1 MAFQPVYYPYDY
13 HSVYR
18 PVVYR
23 WTSTD
28 YQPRN
33 TFFAEGQVIEVR
45 LPTTEEIDSFGI
57 SADSVI
63 LSHTPFATAP
73 VNGELVQV
81 WEVNFPTDVS
91 GVNRYPDTYRIVR
104 ILSDSLM
111 VISANYAGQT
121 AAGGFVARIKGTYTV
136 FATITG
142 PNIPEPVTVALK
154 PVYDPDTF
162 GGAWIFDLDARDI
175 LARHFKDIKQA
186 ITPGMTQ
193 MVNAEGYLTMKYSVH
208 VYAGYDVVDGTTGI
222 ATFTHFDG
230 VDDPFAEVIDQVC
243 VNAVQPYHHVERDG
257 DVDVDWA
264 TSFDTAHRMSLLTGG
279 TPATSRKFMTYMD
292 RDLTTMRS
300 GEDMFL
306 AFMWFGAGA
315 RLKMRLRFGDIGGN
329 ILQTTDVGNA
339 TNATLGA
346 TSYIA
351 NVGTTAAEP
360 PAGTTFYQA
369 YLINALTG
377 ARLSEIFTFKVVPCK
392 GINKRWYY
400 LNKLGG
406 VDAFTF
412 SGEETRQMSVQR
424 QVISKPNMRLPDL
437 SVPSFTNDWQQRVW
451 KTTPARKYTISS
463 GYILPK
469 ELRTLAE
476 EMFESPNIFTNV
488 RESWWTNIIPITT
501 DTAGDRDSGRA
512 ERFVIQYQLGVD
524 NVTQRT

>member
-1 MAFQPVYYPYDY
+1 
-13 HSVYR
+13 
-18 PVVYR
+18 
-23 WTSTD
+23 
-28 YQPRN
+28 
-33 TFFAEGQVIEVR
+33 
-45 LPTTEEIDSFGI
+45 
-57 SADSVI
+57 
-63 LSHTPFATAP
+63 
-73 VNGELVQV
+73 
-81 WEVNFPTDVS
+81 
-91 GVNRYPDTYRIVR
+91 
-104 ILSDSLM
+104 
-111 VISANYAGQT
+111 
-121 AAGGFVARIKGTYTV
+121 
-136 FATITG
+136 
-142 PNIPEPVTVALK
+142 
-154 PVYDPDTF
+154 
-162 GGAWIFDLDARDI
+162 
-175 LARHFKDIKQA
+175 
-186 ITPGMTQ
+186 
-193 MVNAEGYLTMKYSVH
+193 
-208 VYAGYDVVDGTTGI
+208 
-222 ATFTHFDG
+222 
-230 VDDPFAEVIDQVC
+230 
-243 VNAVQPYHHVERDG
+243 
-257 DVDVDWA
+257 
-264 TSFDTAHRMSLLTGG
+264 MSLLTGG

-292 RDLTTMRS
+292 RDLTTIRS

-306 AFMWFGAGA
+306 AFMWFGSGA

-351 NVGTTAAEP
+351 NVGANAAEP

-369 YLINALTG
+369 YLVNALTG
-377 ARLSEIFTFKVVPCK
+377 ARLSEIFTFRVVPCK

-412 SGEETRQMSVQR
+412 SGDETRQMSVQR
-424 QVISKPNMRLPDL
+424 QVIGKPNMTIPELA
-437 SVPSFTNDWQQRVW
+437 VPTFRHDWQQRVW

-476 EMFESPNIFTNV
+476 EMFESPNIFTNI